1 MQDTFREAIKF
12 TYRLALEASELLILH
27 LEVKFKSCLSFGN
40 LKYVIFSLLEEIE
53 NCTEWIKDEL
63 ICWC

>member
-1 MQDTFREAIKF
+1 MQDTFRKAIKF
-12 TYRLALEASELLILH
+12 TYRLALEVSELLILH

-53 NCTEWIKDEL
+53 NSTEWIKDEL
-63 ICWC
+63 KCWC